1 MTRLLLILAVLLSAE
16 RSFAQ
21 DAPHNGVAQ
30 TFSLPILTVVSATDG
45 RCLLPRFTLWRDG
58 VTPLTVAV
66 VEDVPGGA
74 GESIRASIWQAAMVA
89 ALHRLDPLSGVRITL
104 DVAGAADGPSGGAAI
119 CLAILSALDGRDF
132 PADTAVTG
140 AIMPDGTIGGV
151 GGIAIKLR
159 AAARGNIRRVFIPP
173 YLRFETE
180 PNGNELDLKRLAAEL
195 KIELVPVENI
205 AQAYAALHGLEAIP
219 SGGPEL
225 VMPALSD
232 ATEEALKARYAH
244 HRQAALK
251 IWESIPTGDRESLAS
266 EPSLKAV
273 FIDAETEAAGAYR
286 AGRLCLAARTVW
298 NWHTALAARQLFV
311 AAFQAQD
318 PKTFDPHNAAA
329 VAAKLRELLDR
340 KVSEFPT
347 AETLLSPDPQTSE
360 SAAQLYA
367 DYFVLVGDLGL
378 CDTLQNH
385 IEEELVKAKQPGLKP
400 EEITTIRDEVFGSG
414 QFQLLVAE
422 LALQA
427 ARAWPTE
434 RRAVATTLPLRPI
447 IADPAAI
454 ERLFF
459 NSQWAARNTF
469 RQDVVEPFAKELKVT
484 PSELLVHLQ
493 SLDMELAIH
502 ERAAA
507 SIDEAHRRAVAS
519 GKLEERRFA
528 LAVSAH
534 LHAEAL
540 AAQAGLI
547 ARWNQLD
554 AELVDGGFVYG
565 RSDLLNYLLTAARTS
580 ALRAMDACRAKELV
594 CLAAIEQFEEAE
606 NGRDHA
612 STDKVEVLTAYWK
625 ASLQAKALLLL
636 CGPTQNI
643 PMPAKS
649 STSTAKQP
657 SPAATAAPRVTSA
670 GGTSVNPLH
679 PFSPKSDTSS
689 LLGLRSP
696 RVGVSNNHLP
706 VVPVVPRYH
715 PWNRFRNT
723 PSASNSSSEGS
734 VWGWLYVIALVIL
747 WGFIDKS
754 RGKKSA

>member
-1 MTRLLLILAVLLSAE
+1 MTRFLFILTVLLSAE
-16 RSFAQ
+16 PSFAQ
-21 DAPHNGVAQ
+21 EAPRTEIDQA
-30 TFSLPILTVVSATDG
+30 FSLPILTVFSATDG
-45 RCLLPRFTLWRDG
+45 RCIRPPFTLRRNG
-58 VTPLTVAV
+58 TAPLTVAV
-66 VEDVPGGA
+66 VEDFPGGA

-104 DVAGAADGPSGGAAI
+104 DVAGAADGPSGGAAV

-151 GGIAIKLR
+151 GGIAVKLR

-180 PNGNELDLKRLAAEL
+180 LNGNEVDLKRLAAEL

-205 AQAYAALHGLEAIP
+205 AQAYSALHGLEALP
-219 SGGPEL
+219 SGGPDL
-225 VMPALSD
+225 AMPALSD

-251 IWESIPTGDRESLAS
+251 IWEGVPAEERENLAS
-266 EPSLKAV
+266 EPSLKSV

-286 AGRLCLAARTVW
+286 AGRLCLAAQTAW
-298 NWHTALAARQLFV
+298 NWHVALTARQQLI
-311 AAFQAQD
+311 AALRAQD

-329 VAAKLRELLDR
+329 VAAKIREQLDK

-347 AETLLSPDPQTSE
+347 TETLLSPDPQISE

-367 DYFVLVGDLGL
+367 DFVVLMGGLGP
-378 CDTLQNH
+378 CDALQHN
-385 IEEELVKAKQPGLKP
+385 IEAELAKAKQPGLKP

-422 LALQA
+422 LVLQA
-427 ARAWPTE
+427 ARTWPTE
-434 RRAVATTLPLRPI
+434 RRAVATTLPLRPV

-459 NSQWAARNTF
+459 NAQSAARNTF
-469 RQDVVEPFAKELKVT
+469 RQEVVEPFSKELKIT
-484 PSELLVHLQ
+484 PSELFVHLQ
-493 SLDMELAIH
+493 SIDMELAIH

-519 GKLEERRFA
+519 RKPDERRFA

-534 LHAEAL
+534 LNAEAL

-554 AELVDGGFVYG
+554 PELVDGGFVYG

-580 ALRAMDACRAKELV
+580 ALRAMEACRAKELV

-606 NGRDHA
+606 SGRDHA
-612 STDKVEVLTAYWK
+612 SADKVEVLTAYWK

-636 CGPTQNI
+636 CGPTNNV

-657 SPAATAAPRVTSA
+657 PPVATATPRATST
-670 GGTSVNPLH
+670 GGTSANPLQ
-679 PFSPKSDTSS
+679 PFLPKSDPSDPFR
-689 LLGLRSP
+689 LRSP
-696 RVGVSNNHLP
+696 RVGVSNNPLSGLP
-706 VVPVVPRYH
+706 TKPKFF
-715 PWNRFRNT
+715 PWNRFHKS
-723 PSASNSSSEGS
+723 PSASNSSSES
-734 VWGWLYVIALVIL
+734 TVWGWLYVLVL
-747 WGFIDKS
+747 VLFGVFGKS
-754 RGKKSA
+754 RSKKSP